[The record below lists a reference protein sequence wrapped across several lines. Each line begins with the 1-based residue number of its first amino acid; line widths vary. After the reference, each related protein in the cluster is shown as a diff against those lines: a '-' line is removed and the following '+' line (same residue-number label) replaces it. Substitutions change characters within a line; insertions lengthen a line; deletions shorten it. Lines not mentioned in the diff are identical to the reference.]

1 MRLQSAISRPS
12 APAGSFDKN
21 EAIGVA
27 MIARESEV
35 TIDLRDVGSSLELQ
49 QRLMTSLDFPGW
61 YGKNWNAFWDAIT
74 GLVDMPHRL
83 RLVGWAAFQAR
94 LPLDA
99 KQLQECL
106 AQMQA

>member
-1 MRLQSAISRPS
+1 MT
-12 APAGSFDKN
+12 
-21 EAIGVA
+21 
-27 MIARESEV
+27 ARESEV

-74 GLVDMPHRL
+74 GLVGMPHRL
-83 RLVGWAAFQAR
+83 RLVGWAAFQDR

-106 AQMQA
+106 AQMQDELPSLAAAVSYE